1 MAYTMNE
8 VDIRGLRATHFEQ
21 LLAYLKWAEESG
33 NYYGNKRQFDIRH
46 SELNRWLT
54 NLCSKARDP
63 NCRIDNKPLFEKGEF
78 E

>member
-21 LLAYLKWAEESG
+21 LLTYLNWAEESG
-33 NYYGNKRQFDIRH
+33 SYYGNKRQFDIRH
-46 SELNRWLT
+46 NDIKKWLVD
-54 NLCSKARDP
+54 LCKSAREPD
-63 NCRIDNKPLFEKGEF
+63 CRIENKPLFEKGEF

>member
-21 LLAYLKWAEESG
+21 LQIYLEWAEREGS
-33 NYYGNKRQFDIRH
+33 YYGNKRQFDIRH
-46 SELNRWLT
+46 ADLKEWLADI
-54 NLCSKARDP
+54 CKRAREPD
-63 NCRIDNKPLFEKGEF
+63 CRIEVKPLFEKDEF